1 MEGIY
6 QAIYM
11 ITGVNKIDL
20 KANKMKRNQEIHFT
34 FFQKINTA
42 GKIIDVYVS
51 NNRAPKYT
59 EQNMPE

>member
-1 MEGIY
+1 
-6 QAIYM
+6 
-11 ITGVNKIDL
+11 
-20 KANKMKRNQEIHFT
+20 MKRNQEIHYT

-51 NNRAPKYT
+51 NNRASKYT